1 MPTFAASDGVNI
13 HYEVAGRGYPLLLS
27 HEFAGDITSWDLQV
41 NFLTR
46 RYQVITYC
54 HRGYPPSDVPD
65 DPEAYSQ
72 EHLVSDMRDL
82 LSHLGLERAYIGG
95 LSMGGSATVSFAI
108 AHPEMCRALV
118 VAAAGSGS
126 GSTDRPRL
134 LASWQELSELML
146 TEGME
151 KFAAGYATGPER
163 IQFRR
168 KDPVG
173 WEKFRAGLAA
183 HSALGSAN
191 TFRGVQ
197 MRRPTIYELES
208 ELRRIEAPALILVGD
223 EDEPCLEPGLFMKRA
238 MPRCGLAIF
247 PQSGHTI
254 NLEEPALFNQAVL
267 DFLTAVEGD
276 RWPRRGE

>member
-1 MPTFAASDGVNI
+1 MPTFSASDGVQI
-13 HYEVAGRGYPLLLS
+13 HYKVAGEGYPLLFS
-27 HEFAGDITSWDLQV
+27 HEFAGDITSWEPQV
-41 NFLTR
+41 NFFAR

-54 HRGYPPSDVPD
+54 HRGYPPSDVPE

-72 EHLVSDMRDL
+72 EHLVSDMREL
-82 LSHLGLERAYIGG
+82 LLHIGVGQAYIAG
-95 LSMGGSATVSFAI
+95 LSMGGSAAVSFAI

-118 VAAAGSGS
+118 VAAAGSGT
-126 GSTDRPRL
+126 TDRTRL

-151 KFAAGYATGPER
+151 RFAEGYASGPER

-183 HSALGSAN
+183 HSARGSAY

-197 MRRPTIYELES
+197 MKRPTIYQLES
-208 ELRRIEAPALILVGD
+208 ELHGIDAPVLVLVGD

-254 NLEEPALFNQAVL
+254 NLEEPALFNQTIL
-267 DFLTAVEGD
+267 DFLTAVEAD

>member
-1 MPTFAASDGVNI
+1 MPTFTASDGVNI
-13 HYEVAGRGYPLLLS
+13 HYEVAGRGYPLLFS
-27 HEFAGDITSWDLQV
+27 HEFAGDISSWEPQV
-41 NFLTR
+41 NFFTR

-54 HRGYPPSDVPD
+54 HRGYPPSGVPN

-72 EHLVSDMRDL
+72 EHLVSDIREL
-82 LSHLGLERAYIGG
+82 LLHLGHGQAYIAG
-95 LSMGGSATVSFAI
+95 LSMGGSAAVSFAI

-118 VAAAGSGS
+118 VAAAGAGT
-126 GSTDRPRL
+126 TDRTRL
-134 LASWQELSELML
+134 LASWQELSQLML

-151 KFAAGYATGPER
+151 KFADGYANGPER
-163 IQFRR
+163 VQFRR

-173 WEKFRAGLAA
+173 WEKFRSGLAA
-183 HSALGSAN
+183 HSAQGSAY

-197 MRRPTIYELES
+197 MRRPTIYELEGQ
-208 ELRRIEAPALILVGD
+208 LRKIDAPALVLVGD
-223 EDEPCLEPGLFMKRA
+223 EDEPCLEPALFMKRA

-254 NLEEPALFNQAVL
+254 NLEEPALFNQTIM
-267 DFLTAVEGD
+267 DFLTAVETD

>member
-1 MPTFAASDGVNI
+1 MPAFTTNDAVSI
-13 HYEVAGRGYPLLLS
+13 HYEIAGQGMPLLFS
-27 HEFAGDITSWDLQV
+27 HEFAGDITSWDPQV
-41 NFLTR
+41 NFFTR

-65 DPEAYSQ
+65 DPELYSQ
-72 EHLVSDMRDL
+72 EHLVSDMREL
-82 LSHLGLERAYIGG
+82 LEHLGIGQAYIAG
-95 LSMGGSATVSFAI
+95 LSMGGSAAVSFAI
-108 AHPEMCRALV
+108 AHPEMCRALI
-118 VAAAGSGS
+118 VASAGSGT
-126 GSTDRPRL
+126 TDRDRL

-151 KFAAGYATGPER
+151 KFAEGYANGPER
-163 IQFRR
+163 VQFRR

-183 HSALGSAN
+183 HSAQGSAY

-197 MRRPTIYELES
+197 MKRPTIYQLE
-208 ELRRIEAPALILVGD
+208 EQLRSIQAPALILVGD

-238 MPRCGLAIF
+238 MPRSGLAIL

-254 NLEEPALFNQAVL
+254 NLEEPALFNQTIL
-267 DFLTAVEGD
+267 DFLTAVEAD
-276 RWPRRGE
+276 RWPRRGGG